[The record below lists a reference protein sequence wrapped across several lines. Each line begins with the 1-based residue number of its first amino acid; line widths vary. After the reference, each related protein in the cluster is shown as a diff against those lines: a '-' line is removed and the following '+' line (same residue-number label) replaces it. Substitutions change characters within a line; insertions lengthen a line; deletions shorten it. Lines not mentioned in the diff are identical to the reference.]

1 MYKTSAPKV
10 RRRERTG
17 LEGKTHSTYQT
28 ELTEQHHHL
37 TRYTQRN
44 ALELASFQ
52 QSASEEAVLQTLREQ
67 TDLYVLLQYHVHNQL
82 SHRFELDSPVILN
95 MQDYMK
101 LVRPVIS
108 DKSNVVYLQ
117 VLDAKSDSKDTLMQI
132 LNELYQQFIIGQ
144 GKKTWC

>member
-1 MYKTSAPKV
+1 MYRSPAPKV

-17 LEGKTHSTYQT
+17 LEGKTNSTYQT
-28 ELTEQHHHL
+28 ELTEQHHHP

-44 ALELASFQ
+44 ASELDSFQ
-52 QSASEEAVLQTLREQ
+52 QSASEERVLQTRREQ
-67 TDLYVLLQYHVHNQL
+67 MDLYVLLQYHVHNQV
-82 SHRFELDSPVILN
+82 SHHFELDSPVVLN

-101 LVRPVIS
+101 LVSPVIP

-132 LNELYQQFIIGQ
+132 LHELYQQFIIGQ